1 MAGTVVE
8 INGILGNNSNVQ
20 PYTAW
25 GNVDITEYIRQ
36 YGKLVSV
43 TIVNDNS
50 MRAIVAK
57 FSERTK
63 SIYLYSNEALEV
75 TLRCIF
81 RK

>member
-8 INGILGNNSNVQ
+8 INGILGNNANVQ

-25 GNVDITEYIRQ
+25 GIVDITEYISQ
-36 YGKLVSV
+36 YGELVSV

-50 MRAIVAK
+50 IRAIIAK
-57 FSERTK
+57 YSAKTK
-63 SIYLYSNEALEV
+63 AIYLYSNEALEV